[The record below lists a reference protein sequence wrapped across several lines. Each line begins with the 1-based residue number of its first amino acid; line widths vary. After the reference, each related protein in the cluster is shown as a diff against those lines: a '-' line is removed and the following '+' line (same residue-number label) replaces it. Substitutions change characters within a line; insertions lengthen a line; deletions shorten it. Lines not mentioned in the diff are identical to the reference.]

1 MKPALPLLVFIALT
15 VPAEAGDV
23 YRWMEG
29 GTVVYSGQPPQSGV
43 AADPAARTDVP
54 VSAPESARPR
64 TPAEPAPAADATASS
79 TPARTGPATAEE
91 ILETSGLRP
100 QLSSLARTLG
110 LEFVPRHNGLR
121 PADVEAIGQVVTR
134 HLTAERLYPAVQE
147 EFRRRVDHQKDLDA
161 MAEWFRSPL
170 GVKITALEV
179 AASRPDALEKL
190 AAFAEQLKT
199 VPPPAARV
207 DLVQRLDWVSG
218 ASHETTEIL
227 LMVST
232 SFARAAMGMMPPERR
247 ATPGMLQ
254 RRADTMRGRLG
265 RTVADRMRTQLLYVY
280 APLEDAEL
288 MQYVTFVASPAGR
301 AYGRA
306 TRLTVMKVVRE
317 AVDRTARDIVRTVP
331 LERLAPQQ
339 VAAPV
344 PPGETSSR

>member
-1 MKPALPLLVFIALT
+1 
-15 VPAEAGDV
+15 
-23 YRWMEG
+23 
-29 GTVVYSGQPPQSGV
+29 
-43 AADPAARTDVP
+43 VP
-54 VSAPESARPR
+54 VGISESA
-64 TPAEPAPAADATASS
+64 
-79 TPARTGPATAEE
+79 TPARTGPATADE
-91 ILETSGLRP
+91 ILETSGLRS

-121 PADVEAIGQVVTR
+121 PADVEAIGQVVAR
-134 HLTAERLYPAVQE
+134 HLSAERLYPAIAE
-147 EFRRRVDHQKDLDA
+147 EFRRRVDQKELDA

-179 AASRPDALEKL
+179 AASRPEALERL
-190 AAFAEQLKT
+190 AAFTEQLKAS
-199 VPPPAARV
+199 PAPAARV

-218 ASHETTEIL
+218 ASHETAEML

-232 SFARAAMGMMPPERR
+232 GFARAAMAMLPPERR

-254 RRADTMRGRLG
+254 RRADALRGRLG
-265 RTVADRMRTQLLYVY
+265 RTVTGHMQTQLLYVY
-280 APLEDAEL
+280 ASLDDTEL
-288 MQYVTFVASPAGR
+288 MQYVTFVTSPAGR

-306 TRLTVMKVVRE
+306 TRLTVMKVVRD

-339 VAAPV
+339 IAAPV